1 MNSASTSPSL
11 RTTGLRRAGR
21 CSLLGL
27 ALALSALP
35 VLAQGVYR
43 IVGPD
48 GRVTFSDQPP
58 ATANA
63 RPADTSAANSAP
75 QVSGGQLPYELRQVV
90 GRYPVTLYTGKECA
104 PCNSGRNLLNARG
117 IPYAEKQVN
126 SADDA
131 EALKR
136 LSGETSL
143 PFLTIGGQQIKGYS
157 DTEWTQ
163 FLDAAGY
170 PKTSALPVNYRR
182 PAPAPLVAAKAA
194 PVASAPPARS
204 AAPTPKPPAPAEIPV
219 VPPVS
224 NPAGIRF

>member
-1 MNSASTSPSL
+1 MSALSHPATRFL
-11 RTTGLRRAGR
+11 TLAALA
-21 CSLLGL
+21 SLLAMP
-27 ALALSALP
+27 ALAQS
-35 VLAQGVYR
+35 VYR

-58 ATANA
+58 PAAAASRPIGSATAGSGTTSTNA
-63 RPADTSAANSAP
+63 QLPFELQ
-75 QVSGGQLPYELRQVV
+75 QVSN
-90 GRYPVTLYTGKECA
+90 RYPVTLYSSRDCA

-117 IPYAEKQVN
+117 IPYNERTIDTFQD
-126 SADDA
+126 S

-157 DTEWTQ
+157 DTEWSQ

-170 PKTSALPVNYRR
+170 PKQSTLPANYRR
-182 PAPAPLVAAKAA
+182 PAATPLVTVRAEPAPGA
-194 PVASAPPARS
+194 PTASPSSASAPVEVPV
-204 AAPTPKPPAPAEIPV
+204 APPTQ
-219 VPPVS
+219 